1 MITCNGTFGV
11 NVARSVPTN
20 QWSSRMTAENDKSLS
35 AAMLKARNEI
45 LIKFGDHSF
54 DQALDEIKNSL
65 ATEKDRAKRLALLSA
80 KSWIIRNKV
89 YAMMHEPFVYSLN
102 ELENTNVFSDFEND
116 ETGGLNG
123 LFDDDDDGDGD
134 DDDDD
139 DDDDDGDGDGDGDV
153 QVTITKTTTHNGV
166 KLLKDMVVSVSK
178 DDADKLVSDKKAKYF
193 E

>member
-1 MITCNGTFGV
+1 
-11 NVARSVPTN
+11 
-20 QWSSRMTAENDKSLS
+20 
-35 AAMLKARNEI
+35 MLKARNKI
-45 LIKFGDHSF
+45 LIEFGDYSF

-65 ATEKDRAKRLALLSA
+65 ATEKDRAKRLTLLSA

-102 ELENTNVFSDFEND
+102 ELENTNIFSDFEAED
-116 ETGGLNG
+116 SGGITG
-123 LFDDDDDGDGD
+123 LF
-134 DDDDD
+134 DD
-139 DDDDDGDGDGDGDV
+139 DDDDDGDGDGDGDI

-166 KLLKDMVVSVSK
+166 KLIKDMVVSVSK